1 MPSRQDIANINI
13 DGTLKSLRQLR
24 EEIAQN
30 IQALNS
36 MDDSTE
42 EYNRK
47 LQETIQLQTAV
58 EKAQRAGKSQLDAQ
72 TGSYNALQNEL
83 TATNRVMK
91 ALTGSGGIQT
101 LQQQSSE
108 LQNTLKE
115 QDAQVGVYTRNVGN
129 YEESIKNALKT
140 PQQELRALRQELAQL
155 EQGTEEYN
163 AVFSR
168 MTQLTHDVTEQQE
181 QLRWASSDLGDIL
194 TNLVG
199 ITGSLMGGFSALQG
213 LAGLISSNNEALDEA
228 LVTTQRFMQ
237 VIQGLQAFEEFGD
250 RLTGLIKGFQ
260 QYRQASRQAAEATQ
274 AVNTAAESAVKSETA
289 QAAAN
294 TRVSTTAAAAGT
306 ATQAQAAAATTTA
319 AASTAAAGA
328 TTGFA
333 AAMRGLAAAI
343 TSTGIGAIIVAIG
356 VALAALVNAISNY
369 VKNNNMATRA
379 TKAFA
384 EANEQLNESLERGN
398 RAIEREERLME
409 AQGKSYDDIYQSK
422 RRAIQAQIAETEAI
436 VANMDIIRRQIGE
449 KKLEKDKYDEL
460 NESYK
465 ETTETLANLRQQLDD
480 LDYDNYIH
488 GIEEARKAQEKAD
501 DEERRRLEESTKAR
515 EDAVED
521 IRRAYENLVVNY
533 LNSTAESN
541 TLNQVL
547 EQTEERVKALN
558 DAVNAGIISMAEY
571 RDLFAQIQE
580 RSTREQTR
588 AINSQISSFVQRQMQ
603 ELEQALSAMSQ
614 ELQFDRFAEDF
625 DLSAVRDYF
634 NKAFKMQEETIQT
647 NLDALAER
655 LGRTREVFG
664 EDSEEYVAIY
674 AQVLQQQR
682 NLAEA
687 EQQRI
692 VGISSYTL
700 ALLQDNI
707 RDANRM
713 LEDEV
718 SDINNRVTLADSQAG
733 EADRIGALK
742 RAQEAEDEIYAL
754 RMQSLQSM
762 ADAYRNAL
770 TDEALTAE
778 QRVQIEQSLADT
790 LGAIQ
795 DEEVAHAIQSNQL
808 KAQSYQ
814 EYFNTISG
822 ISSSIGDIMGAVADV
837 MIDNAE
843 RQLESGQITQAEYER
858 QFEQAKALQ
867 IAQATINTIAGA
879 VGAFMGITRDT
890 GGWGIALA
898 AIQAAAV
905 LAAGFAQIQQIRN
918 TQPNSNS
925 SSSSASYAVAT
936 PTLPQYTPQNVT
948 NVTGES
954 ENEDLANALSE
965 TPIKAYVVESEITNA
980 QTRASKRRQESTF

>member
-1 MPSRQDIANINI
+1 MATRQDIANINI
-13 DGTLKSLRQLR
+13 DGTFKSLRQLR
-24 EEIAQN
+24 EEIVQN

-36 MDDSTE
+36 MDDTTE
-42 EYNRK
+42 EYNKK
-47 LQETIQLQTAV
+47 LQETVQLQTAL
-58 EKAQRAGKSQLDAQ
+58 EKAQKAGKSQLDAQ

-101 LQQQSSE
+101 LQQQSSS

-140 PQQELRALRQELAQL
+140 PQQELRALRQELANL

-163 AVFSR
+163 AVFTR

-274 AVNTAAESAVKSETA
+274 AVNTAAEAAVKSETA

-294 TRVSTTAAAAGT
+294 TKVSTTAAAAGT
-306 ATQAQAAAATTTA
+306 ATKAQAAAATTTA

-369 VKNNNMATRA
+369 VKNNSMATRA
-379 TKAFA
+379 TQAFA
-384 EANEQLNESLERGN
+384 EANEQLNESLETTN
-398 RAIEREERLME
+398 RQIERQERLME

-422 RRAIQAQIAETEAI
+422 RKAIQAQIAETEAI
-436 VANMDIIRRQIGE
+436 VANMNIIRRQIGDR
-449 KKLEKDKYDEL
+449 KLQKDKYDEL

-465 ETTETLANLRQQLDD
+465 ETTETLANLRQKLND
-480 LDYDNYIH
+480 LDYDKHIH
-488 GIEEARKAQEKAD
+488 DVQEETKAHEEAAKAIEKQRE
-501 DEERRRLEESTKAR
+501 EERKSAEERSKR
-515 EDAVED
+515 ILDD
-521 IRRAYENLVVNY
+521 YNSLVRDY
-533 LNSTAESN
+533 LNEPSRDN
-541 TLNQVL
+541 TLNQAIEQAQQRLNALNAAFKDGRIDIVAYFDAL
-547 EQTEERVKALN
+547 QQLRNRSTQEQTV
-558 DAVNAGIISMAEY
+558 
-571 RDLFAQIQE
+571 
-580 RSTREQTR
+580 
-588 AINSQISSFVQRQMQ
+588 AINSQISAFVQRQTQ
-603 ELEQALSAMSQ
+603 ELQQALSAMQ
-614 ELQFDRFAEDF
+614 QDIQFDRFADDF
-625 DLSAVRDYF
+625 DLSAVRNYF
-634 NKAFKMQEETIQT
+634 DEAFKMQDETIQS
-647 NLDALAER
+647 NLDALASR
-655 LGRTREVFG
+655 LDRTREVFG
-664 EDSEEYVAIY
+664 EDSREYVEMYGRI
-674 AQVLQQQR
+674 LEQQR

-687 EQQRI
+687 EQERI

-707 RDANRM
+707 RDANRL

-718 SDINNRVTLADSQAG
+718 SDINNRVALADSEAG

-814 EYFNTISG
+814 EYFNAISG
-822 ISSSIGDIMGAVADV
+822 ISSSIGDIMGTVADV

-843 RQLESGQITQAEYER
+843 RQLESGQITQQEYER
-858 QFEQAKALQ
+858 QFEQAKSLQ

-954 ENEDLANALSE
+954 ENEDLANAIQQQ
-965 TPIKAYVVESEITNA
+965 PIWVSVKDIDNA
-980 QTRASKRRQESTF
+980 QQRVQVRDRESTF

>member
-13 DGTLKSLRQLR
+13 DGTLKSLRELR

-42 EYNRK
+42 EYNRT
-47 LQETIQLQTAV
+47 LQETVRLQTAV

-83 TATNRVMK
+83 TATNRVMR

-101 LQQQSSE
+101 LQQQSSS
-108 LQNTLKE
+108 LQDTLKA
-115 QDAQVGVYTRNVGN
+115 QDSQVGIYTRNVGN
-129 YEESIKNALKT
+129 YEQAIVNALKT
-140 PQQELRALRQELAQL
+140 PQQELRALRQELANL

-163 AVFSR
+163 AVFAR

-274 AVNTAAESAVKSETA
+274 AVNTAAQAAVQSETA

-306 ATQAQAAAATTTA
+306 ATQAQAAAATSTA

-343 TSTGIGAIIVAIG
+343 TSTGIGAILVAIG

-369 VKNNNMATRA
+369 ISTNSRAARA
-379 TKAFA
+379 TQAFA
-384 EANEQLNESLERGN
+384 EANEQLNESIESSNRQLERQT
-398 RAIEREERLME
+398 RLME
-409 AQGKSYDDIYQSK
+409 AQGRTYDEIYQAK

-436 VANMDIIRRQIGE
+436 VANMDIIREQIGE
-449 KKLEKDKYDEL
+449 RRLEKDRYDEL
-460 NESYK
+460 NESYR
-465 ETTETLANLRQQLDD
+465 EATETLANLRQQLDD
-480 LDYDNYIH
+480 LDYDKHIH
-488 GIEEARKAQEKAD
+488 DVQEETKAHEEAAKAIEKQRE
-501 DEERRRLEESTKAR
+501 EERKSAEERSKRILDDYNRLVRDYFSEPSR
-515 EDAVED
+515 D
-521 IRRAYENLVVNY
+521 
-533 LNSTAESN
+533 N
-541 TLNQVL
+541 TLNQAL
-547 EQTEERVKALN
+547 EQAQKRLDALN
-558 DAVNAGIISMAEY
+558 AAFRDGQIDIVTYFNALEQL
-571 RDLFAQIQE
+571 RE
-580 RSTREQTR
+580 RSTQEQTA
-588 AINSQISSFVQRQMQ
+588 AINSQISAFVQRQMQ
-603 ELEQALSAMSQ
+603 EVEQEMMTMQQS
-614 ELQFDRFAEDF
+614 LQFDRFAEDF
-625 DLSAVRDYF
+625 DLSAVRDYY
-634 NKAFKMQEETIQT
+634 NEAFRMQEETIQS
-647 NLDALAER
+647 NLDALASR
-655 LGRTREVFG
+655 LDRTREVFG
-664 EDSEEYVAIY
+664 EDSREYVEMYGRI
-674 AQVLQQQR
+674 LEQQR

-687 EQQRI
+687 EQQR
-692 VGISSYTL
+692 VAGISSYTL

-718 SDINNRVTLADSQAG
+718 SGISNRVALADSQAG

-808 KAQSYQ
+808 KAQSYE

-822 ISSSIGDIMGAVADV
+822 ISSSIGDIMGSVADI
-837 MIDNAE
+837 MISNAE
-843 RQLESGQITQAEYER
+843 RQLESGEITQEEYER

-867 IAQATINTIAGA
+867 IAQATVNTIAGA

-918 TQPNSNS
+918 TQPNS
-925 SSSSASYAVAT
+925 SAGSTSATYAVAT

-965 TPIKAYVVESEITNA
+965 TPIWVSVRDIDSA
-980 QTRASKRRQESTF
+980 QSRVQVRDRESTF

>member
-1 MPSRQDIANINI
+1 MATRQDIANINI
-13 DGTLKSLRQLR
+13 DGTMKSLRELR
-24 EEIAQN
+24 EEIVQN

-36 MDDSTE
+36 MDDTTE

-47 LQETIQLQTAV
+47 LQETVQLQTAL

-101 LQQQSSE
+101 LQQQANT

-115 QDAQVGVYTRNVGN
+115 QDAEVGVYTRNVGN
-129 YEESIKNALKT
+129 YEESIRNALKT
-140 PQQELRALRQELAQL
+140 PQQELRALRQELAGL

-163 AVFSR
+163 AVFTR

-228 LVTTQRFMQ
+228 LVTTQRMMQ
-237 VIQGLQAFEEFGD
+237 VIQGITAFEEFGD

-274 AVNTAAESAVKSETA
+274 AVNTAAEAAVKSETA

-369 VKNNNMATRA
+369 VKNNSMATRA
-379 TKAFA
+379 TKEFG
-384 EANEQLNESLERGN
+384 EANEQLNESLETSN
-398 RAIEREERLME
+398 RQIERQEKLME
-409 AQGKSYDDIYQSK
+409 AQGKSYEEIYQAK
-422 RRAIQAQIAETEAI
+422 RKMILAQIMETEA
-436 VANMDIIRRQIGE
+436 VLRHMNAVRKEIGDR
-449 KKLEKDKYDEL
+449 KLQKDKYDEL
-460 NESYK
+460 NETYK
-465 ETTETLANLRQQLDD
+465 ETTETLANLRQKLDD
-480 LDYDNYIH
+480 LDYDKHIH
-488 GIEEARKAQEKAD
+488 DVQEETKAHEEAAKAIEKQRE
-501 DEERRRLEESTKAR
+501 EERKSAEERSKR
-515 EDAVED
+515 ILDD
-521 IRRAYENLVVNY
+521 YNSLVRDY
-533 LNSTAESN
+533 LNEATKDN

-547 EQTEERVKALN
+547 EQAEKRVKALN
-558 DAVNAGIISMAEY
+558 NAVNAGIISMAKY

-580 RSTREQTR
+580 KSTQEQTR
-588 AINSQISSFVQRQMQ
+588 AINSQVSSFVQKQMQ
-603 ELEQALSAMSQ
+603 EVEQSLLSMSQ
-614 ELQFDRFAEDF
+614 EIQFDRFAEDF
-625 DLSAVRDYF
+625 DLSAVRDYY
-634 NKAFKMQEETIQT
+634 NEAFKMQDETIQS
-647 NLDALAER
+647 NLDALASR
-655 LGRTREVFG
+655 LDRTREVFG

-687 EQQRI
+687 EQDRI
-692 VGISSYTL
+692 AGISSYTL
-700 ALLQDNI
+700 AMLQDNI
-707 RDANRM
+707 RDANRL

-718 SDINNRVTLADSQAG
+718 SDISNRVALADSEAG

-822 ISSSIGDIMGAVADV
+822 ISSSLGDIMGTVADV

-925 SSSSASYAVAT
+925 STSSASYAVAT

-948 NVTGES
+948 NVTGQS

-980 QTRASKRRQESTF
+980 QTRANKRRQESTF

>member
-1 MPSRQDIANINI
+1 MATRQDIANINI
-13 DGTLKSLRQLR
+13 DGTMKSLRQLR
-24 EEIAQN
+24 EEIVQN

-47 LQETIQLQTAV
+47 LQETVQLQTAL
-58 EKAQRAGKSQLDAQ
+58 EKAQKAGKSQLDAQ

-101 LQQQSSE
+101 LQQQSSS

-115 QDAQVGVYTRNVGN
+115 QDAQVGIYTRNVGN
-129 YEESIKNALKT
+129 YEESIRNALKT
-140 PQQELRALRQELAQL
+140 PQQELRALRQELANL

-163 AVFSR
+163 AVFTR

-274 AVNTAAESAVKSETA
+274 AVNTAAEAAVKSETA

-306 ATQAQAAAATTTA
+306 ATKAQAAAATTTA

-369 VKNNNMATRA
+369 VKNNSKAARA

-384 EANEQLNESLERGN
+384 EANEQLNESLEATN
-398 RAIEREERLME
+398 RQIERQEKLME
-409 AQGKSYDDIYQSK
+409 AQGKSYDEIYQAK
-422 RRAIQAQIAETEAI
+422 RKAIQAQIAETEAI

-465 ETTETLANLRQQLDD
+465 ETTETLANLRQQLSD

-541 TLNQVL
+541 TLNEVL
-547 EQTEERVKALN
+547 EQTEERVKSLN

-571 RDLFAQIQE
+571 RDMFAQIQE

-603 ELEQALSAMSQ
+603 ELQQSLSAMSQ

-634 NKAFKMQEETIQT
+634 NEAFKMQEETVQT

-655 LGRTREVFG
+655 LERTREVFG
-664 EDSEEYVAIY
+664 KDSEEYVAIY
-674 AQVLQQQR
+674 AQMLQQQR

-687 EQQRI
+687 EQQRV

-707 RDANRM
+707 RNANRL

-718 SDINNRVTLADSQAG
+718 SDINNRVALADSEAG

-814 EYFNTISG
+814 EYFSTISG
-822 ISSSIGDIMGAVADV
+822 ISSSIGDIMGTVADV

-858 QFEQAKALQ
+858 QFEQAKSIQ
-867 IAQATINTIAGA
+867 VAQAIINTIAGA
-879 VGAFMGITRDT
+879 VAAFMGITSST
-890 GGWGIALA
+890 GGFGIALA
-898 AIQAAAV
+898 AVQAAAV
-905 LAAGFAQIQQIRN
+905 LAAGFAQVQQIRN
-918 TQPNSNS
+918 TEPNSNS

-954 ENEDLANALSE
+954 ENEDLANAIQQQ
-965 TPIKAYVVESEITNA
+965 PIWVSVKDIDSA
-980 QTRASKRRQESTF
+980 QQRVQVRDRESTF